1 MLLKPKATLL
11 QLAYGVNRQLSL
23 RTCGIMENLWFLV
36 HLRIL
41 LRLTY
46 PALLLHFC
54 VGCVSSWL
62 LGKTVVVRPSDTGN
76 AFTSLNE
83 FFY

>member
-11 QLAYGVNRQLSL
+11 QLAYVVNRQLSL

-46 PALLLHFC
+46 PVLLLHFF
-54 VGCVSSWL
+54 CVSSWL
-62 LGKTVVVRPSDTGN
+62 FGKTVVVLPSDTGN